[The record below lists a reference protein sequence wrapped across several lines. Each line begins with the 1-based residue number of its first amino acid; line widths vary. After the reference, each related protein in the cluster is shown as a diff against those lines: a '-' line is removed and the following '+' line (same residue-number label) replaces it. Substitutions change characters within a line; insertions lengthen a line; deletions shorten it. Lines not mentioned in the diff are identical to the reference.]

1 MLQFLAGLAAGV
13 AAGQKPAG
21 ERLQAAVTY
30 GAVVAGIFEAGR
42 IKQPPV
48 VITAHNEAQ
57 CFAKQIL
64 VQDYI
69 NNHGYGLANVE
80 YIGEYG
86 RVWTLTPN

>member
-42 IKQPPV
+42 IKRDPV
-48 VITAHNEAQ
+48 VITADTLSQAVARQ
-57 CFAKQIL
+57 QL
-64 VQDYI
+64 VQWHISNGYSLAKVDFVGE
-69 NNHGYGLANVE
+69 HGR
-80 YIGEYG
+80 I
-86 RVWTLTPN
+86 WTLTPN